1 MKSAEDNV
9 ILNPYD
15 EENVG
20 SERMDEKRTLE
31 ERELISGGF
40 LFCSKKDAE
49 LAETERKKIAYLEE
63 RMDYSNPEKIWQ
75 IYEKA
80 VQERIFIT
88 PTGLS
93 YLKKVQDYL
102 MEQPEIPKDSLSPI
116 PLLHTYD
123 RELREKQNPARNR
136 LRIPK
141 PKKKKQAAFPIS
153 VILNILLLI
162 TVIVMFAITL
172 DSDNPNVLNYE
183 RALTDR
189 YASWEQELTEREQT
203 LRERERAL
211 EIEEQ

>member
-1 MKSAEDNV
+1 
-9 ILNPYD
+9 
-15 EENVG
+15 
-20 SERMDEKRTLE
+20 
-31 ERELISGGF
+31 
-40 LFCSKKDAE
+40 
-49 LAETERKKIAYLEE
+49 
-63 RMDYSNPEKIWQ
+63 
-75 IYEKA
+75 
-80 VQERIFIT
+80 
-88 PTGLS
+88 
-93 YLKKVQDYL
+93 

-162 TVIVMFAITL
+162 TVIAMFAITL